1 MTDEATTVK
10 ARSNSYTAFVFV
22 TFIAL
27 ATALSLVVVLLDRDY
42 QYLDKRFGEGKTE
55 ETAKSYFFDQLDE
68 ADEAETADPLEKY
81 IVAPL
86 KVEYEKAKK

>member
-1 MTDEATTVK
+1 MTDETTTVK

-42 QYLDKRFGEGKTE
+42 QYLDERFGEGKTS
-55 ETAKSYFFDQLDE
+55 ETAESYFFDQVNEPPAKDE
-68 ADEAETADPLEKY
+68 TDPLAKF
-81 IVAPL
+81 IVEPL
-86 KVEYEKAKK
+86 KIEYENTQR